1 MEKTAAQRLT
11 FRKREKPRHG
21 NSRHL
26 LTTGKMLLLTQNT
39 TPVTGPL
46 TSGVDQPQW
55 TVTHGAFMYHLHGFW
70 PEAPGP
76 QGMRTAG
83 AVTQVSLQAWL

>member
-26 LTTGKMLLLTQNT
+26 LRMENAAADTKYNT
-39 TPVTGPL
+39 CARASDQWCGPATVDSYKVPPHVTSMD
-46 TSGVDQPQW
+46 SGQRHQV
-55 TVTHGAFMYHLHGFW
+55 
-70 PEAPGP
+70 P
-76 QGMRTAG
+76 QGMHTAG
-83 AVTQVSLQAWL
+83 ALTQVSLQAWL